1 MFTELITLMKEVK
14 YSGNL
19 FSEFPKVSKE
29 QWKEK
34 TLIDLK
40 GANFDKKLVWKTL
53 EGFDLQPYYSS
64 EDLKNL
70 HYLKKFECNLLNIED
85 GVQSPRYWVNREKIE
100 VNDAGQ
106 ANKAAIKAL
115 NCGADGILFD
125 LTGKD
130 GIDIKKLLNNI
141 LPLHC
146 SVSFIAD
153 RNAAKLIKGY
163 FTYESENHIE
173 TSQLFGSV
181 NYDPIR
187 NLTLTGKMADDG
199 FKVLKEIIEVTDV
212 ADRFYGLTVNSAQF
226 QNSGSS
232 IVQEL
237 AFTLNV
243 AVDYL
248 DKLVELGLS
257 AEKVIRNIEFSLS
270 VGTDYFLE
278 IAKLRALRILFF
290 KIVESYGLS
299 EYDPGDLNIHS
310 VSSGWTKTVYDPYVN
325 MLRNTTEAMSAVLG
339 GCNSLTI
346 APYNETFEQSTEQ
359 SKRISRNVSN
369 VLKEESYFDKIVD
382 PSAGSYYIENIT
394 DELVQKSWSL
404 FTEIEKSGGFIKSF
418 QAGNIQ
424 SKIKETR
431 AKKLKLAS
439 QRREV
444 FVGTNQYPNTN
455 ENLDLNQTTGSSVHE
470 RSDIELLHPQNG
482 AVEFEEL
489 RKRTDA
495 FTAKSGQRPKVF
507 MVLLGKNPTMKT
519 ARSQFSAGFIGC
531 GGFEVVDGTIT
542 KSTAEAL
549 KLAIDQNAEITVI
562 CGADEDYATDG
573 IVFAEKFKAA
583 KKDGILVIA
592 GNPTESLEVLK
603 VAGVDEFIHI
613 RADLIETL
621 KSFQQKLNII

>member
-1 MFTELITLMKEVK
+1 MKDVK

-29 QWKEK
+29 QWTEK
-34 TLIDLK
+34 TLADLK
-40 GANFDKKLVWKTL
+40 GADFDKKLVWKTL

-70 HYLKKFECNLLNIED
+70 HYLKKFESNILNVQD
-85 GVQSPRYWVNREKIE
+85 GSQAPRYWVNREKIE
-100 VNDAGQ
+100 VVDADS

-115 NCGADGILFD
+115 NCGADGLIFD

-163 FTYESENHIE
+163 FTYESESHIE
-173 TSQLFGSV
+173 TSQLFGSI

-187 NLTLTGKMADDG
+187 NLTLKGKMADDG
-199 FKVLKEIIEVTDV
+199 FKVLKEIIEITDT
-212 ADRFYGLTVNSAQF
+212 ADQFYGLTVNSAQF

-243 AVDYL
+243 AVDYI
-248 DKLVELGLS
+248 DKLIELGLS
-257 AEKVIRNIEFSLS
+257 AEQIIRNIEFSMS

-278 IAKLRALRILFF
+278 IGKLRALRILFF
-290 KIVESYGLS
+290 KIAESYGLS
-299 EYDPGDLNIHS
+299 DYDPGDLNIYS

-325 MLRNTTEAMSAVLG
+325 MLRNTTEAMSAVIG
-339 GCNSLTI
+339 GCNALTV
-346 APYNETFEQSTEQ
+346 APYNESFEPSTEL

-394 DELVQKSWSL
+394 DELVQKAWDL
-404 FTEIEKSGGFIKSF
+404 FIEIEKDGGFIKGFLS
-418 QAGNIQ
+418 GSIQ
-424 SKIKETR
+424 SRIKETR
-431 AKKLKLAS
+431 TKKLKLVS
-439 QRREV
+439 QRRSV

-455 ENLDLNQTTGSSVHE
+455 EKLDLQQSAGADTRESG
-470 RSDIELLHPQNG
+470 DIEILQPQNG

-489 RKRTDA
+489 RKQTDSYA
-495 FTAKSGQRPKVF
+495 VQSGRRPKAF
-507 MVLLGKNPTMKT
+507 MVLLGSNPTMKT

-531 GGFEVVDGTIT
+531 GGFEIVDGTIT
-542 KSTAEAL
+542 KSTEKAL
-549 KLAIDQNAEITVI
+549 ELAIKQNAEITVI
-562 CGADEDYATDG
+562 CGADNDYSTEG
-573 IVFAEKFKAA
+573 VVFAKKFKEV

-592 GNPTESLEVLK
+592 GYPTESLEDLK
-603 VAGVDEFIHI
+603 AAGVDDFIHI
-613 RADLIETL
+613 RADLTGTL

>member
-1 MFTELITLMKEVK
+1 MKEVK

-34 TLIDLK
+34 ALTDLK
-40 GANFDKKLVWKTL
+40 GADFDKKLVWKTL

-70 HYLKKFECNLLNIED
+70 TYLKKFENNIINVQD
-85 GVQSPRYWVNREKIE
+85 GSHAARYWVNREKIE
-100 VNDAGQ
+100 VDDADS

-115 NCGADGILFD
+115 NSGADGLIFD

-173 TSQLFGSV
+173 TSQLFGSI

-187 NLTLTGKMADDG
+187 NLTLKGEMANDG
-199 FKVLKEIIEVTDV
+199 FKILKEIVEITDT

-243 AVDYL
+243 AVDYI

-257 AEKVIRNIEFSLS
+257 PEKIIRNIEFSMS

-278 IAKLRALRILFF
+278 IGKLRALRILFF
-290 KIVESYGLS
+290 KIAESYGLS

-325 MLRNTTEAMSAVLG
+325 MLRNTTEAMSAVIG
-339 GCNSLTI
+339 GCNAMTV
-346 APYNETFEQSTEQ
+346 APYNENFEQSTEL

-394 DELVQKSWSL
+394 NELIQKAWSL
-404 FTEIEKSGGFIKSF
+404 FVETEKEGGFIKCF
-418 QAGNIQ
+418 QAGIIQ
-424 SKIKETR
+424 SEIKETR

-439 QRREV
+439 QRKKV

-455 ENLDLNQTTGSSVHE
+455 EKLDLQQSAGTSTNESGNVEVLQ
-470 RSDIELLHPQNG
+470 PQNG
-482 AVEFEEL
+482 TFEFEEL
-489 RKRTDA
+489 RKQTDA
-495 FTAKSGQRPKVF
+495 YSAKSGIRPKAF
-507 MVLLGKNPTMKT
+507 MVLLGGNPTMKT

-531 GGFEVVDGTIT
+531 GGFEIVDGTIT
-542 KSTAEAL
+542 GTTEKAL
-549 KLAIDQNAEITVI
+549 ELAIKQNAEITVI
-562 CGADEDYATDG
+562 CGADEDYATEG
-573 IVFAEKFKAA
+573 VAFAKKFKAA

-592 GNPTESLEVLK
+592 GYPTASIENLK
-603 VAGVDEFIHI
+603 AAGVDEFVHI

>member
-1 MFTELITLMKEVK
+1 MKDVK

-19 FSEFPKVSKE
+19 FSEFPKVPKE

-34 TLIDLK
+34 TLADLK
-40 GANFDKKLVWKTL
+40 GTDFDKKLVWKTL
-53 EGFDLQPYYSS
+53 EGFDLQPYYAS
-64 EDLKNL
+64 EDLKKLN
-70 HYLKKFECNLLNIED
+70 YLKKFESTILNMQD
-85 GVQSPRYWVNREKIE
+85 GSQAPRYWVNREKIE
-100 VNDAGQ
+100 VEDALS

-115 NCGADGILFD
+115 NSGADGLIFD

-153 RNAAKLIKGY
+153 RDAAKLIKGY

-173 TSQLFGSV
+173 SSQLFGSI

-187 NLTLTGKMADDG
+187 NLTLKGKMADDG
-199 FKVLKEIIEVTDV
+199 FKVLKEIIEITDD

-232 IVQEL
+232 ITQEL

-243 AVDYL
+243 AIDYI

-257 AEKVIRNIEFSLS
+257 ADQIIRNIEFSMS

-278 IAKLRALRILFF
+278 IGKLRALRILFY
-290 KIVESYGLS
+290 KIAESYGLTD
-299 EYDPGDLNIHS
+299 YDPGSLNIHS

-325 MLRNTTEAMSAVLG
+325 MLRNTTEAMSAVIG
-339 GCNSLTI
+339 GCNALTI
-346 APYNETFEQSTEQ
+346 APYNETFEQPTEL

-369 VLKEESYFDKIVD
+369 MLKEESYFDKIVD

-394 DELVQKSWSL
+394 DELVQKAWSL
-404 FTEIEKSGGFIKSF
+404 FTEIEKDGGFIENFKS
-418 QAGNIQ
+418 GSIQ
-424 SKIKETR
+424 SKIKESRT
-431 AKKLKLAS
+431 KKLKLAS

-444 FVGTNQYPNTN
+444 FVGTNQTPNTN
-455 ENLDLNQTTGSSVHE
+455 EKLNIQQSTASSVPE
-470 RSDIELLHPQNG
+470 SGEIEILQPQNG
-482 AVEFEEL
+482 AIEFEEL
-489 RKRTDA
+489 RKQTDA
-495 FTAKSGQRPKVF
+495 FSAKTGQRPKTF
-507 MVLLGKNPTMKT
+507 MVLLGGNPTMKT
-519 ARSQFSAGFIGC
+519 ARAQFSAGFIGC
-531 GGFEVVDGTIT
+531 GGFEIIDGTIT
-542 KSTAEAL
+542 ESTEKAL
-549 KLAIDQNAEITVI
+549 ALALDQNAEITVI
-562 CGADEDYATDG
+562 CGADEDYATEG
-573 IVFAEKFKAA
+573 VAFAKKFKAA

-592 GNPTESLEVLK
+592 GYPTESLEDLK
-603 VAGVDEFIHI
+603 AAGVDEFVHI
-613 RADLIETL
+613 RADLTETL